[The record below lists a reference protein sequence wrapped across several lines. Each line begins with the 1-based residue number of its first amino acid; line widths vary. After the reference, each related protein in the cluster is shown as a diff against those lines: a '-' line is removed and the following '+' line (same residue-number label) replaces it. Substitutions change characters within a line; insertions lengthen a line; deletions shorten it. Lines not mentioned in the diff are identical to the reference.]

1 MTQYA
6 RPDSDISSGSWS
18 DSDEG
23 GSDFYS
29 FVDES
34 SADDNDYVYL
44 DMSMEDFD
52 PIIFGTSNVTDPE
65 SSSVHKVT
73 FRGRADGAGPG
84 MSGGSMQA
92 KLLVGGSVVATDS
105 SVREMAD
112 DDSWTTF
119 VWTLSASQAN
129 AISSYT
135 DLRISLTPS
144 DPQTAMSNIYCSWAF
159 FECPDAPEEEEAAT
173 SPAFLMFVDF

>member
-34 SADDNDYVYL
+34 SVDDNDYVYL
-44 DMSMEDFD
+44 DLSMEDLD
-52 PIIFGTSNVTDPE
+52 PVIFGTSNVTDPV
-65 SSSVHKVT
+65 SSSDHKVT
-73 FRGRADGAGPG
+73 FRCRADGGGPG
-84 MSGGSMQA
+84 MSGGSIQA

-105 SVREMAD
+105 SVRELTD
-112 DDSWTTF
+112 DDAWGTF
-119 VWTLSASQAN
+119 VWTLSTSQAN

-135 DLRISLTPS
+135 DLRISLTPT
-144 DPQTAMSNIYCSWAF
+144 DPNEVMSNIYCSWLF
-159 FECPDAPEEEEAAT
+159 FECPDAAAAAAAT
-173 SPAFLMFVDF
+173 SEAFLLFID